1 MPIGIGTAIAG
12 AAVVGG
18 AATVYASSKASKA
31 AGKASDAQTAAND
44 KALALQQQQAD
55 QTRQD
60 YAPWRSAGLQALQ
73 QLSAVHG
80 ITIPQEAMA
89 TVAPANNNGQPDYAA
104 YVQNNPDLAS
114 LYASGTGQARGK
126 SIEQFG
132 AEHWNE
138 HGQTESRAY
147 TPSGP
152 AGGAQTAAPAT
163 PTPNANPA
171 DPYGGFMASPDYQFR
186 KDQGVAAITGNKAA
200 KGLLDSG
207 ALGAGLINYGQQ
219 AATQEFG
226 SWYDRLASLAGVGQT
241 ATNAAASAGAANTN
255 TQTGI
260 IQNQGQNLASS
271 IATQGGISSGLISSL
286 GGTASG
292 LIQNYNPNGVSGPV
306 TSYGVPS
313 VGANIVGAA
322 ASPGQVP
329 GLVPYNQSSLYSA
342 VI

>member
-1 MPIGIGTAIAG
+1 MPVGATLG
-12 AAVVGG
+12 AAAIGGG
-18 AATVYASSKASKA
+18 ATLAASSAASKASKNA
-31 AGKASDAQTAAND
+31 TAAQTAAND

-80 ITIPQEAMA
+80 ITIPQEALA
-89 TVAPANNNGQPDYAA
+89 TTAPANANATPDYAA
-104 YVQNNPDLAS
+104 YVKNNPDLLS
-114 LYASGTGQARGK
+114 LYASGTGQAKGK

-132 AEHWNE
+132 AEHWNQ
-138 HGQTESRAY
+138 HGQTESRPY

-152 AGGAQTAAPAT
+152 AGGSPAAAPAATT

-186 KDQGVAAITGNKAA
+186 KDQGIAAVTGNKAA

-207 ALGAGLINYGQQ
+207 ALGAGLIDYGQK

-226 SWYDRLASLAGVGQT
+226 SWYDRLANLAGVGQS
-241 ATNAAASAGAANTN
+241 ATNNAVTAAVNNTN
-255 TQTGI
+255 TQGGI
-260 IQNQGQNLASS
+260 IQNQGGNLASS
-271 IATQGGISSGLISSL
+271 IATQGGIQSGMINDL
-286 GGTASG
+286 GHTVSG
-292 LIQNYNPNGVSGPV
+292 LIQNYGGSNGVSGPV
-306 TSYGVPS
+306 TSYGVPTVS
-313 VGANIVGAA
+313 ANVQQAA
-322 ASPGQVP
+322 APPGQVP
-329 GLVPYNQSSLYSA
+329 GLVPYSQSSLYSA

>member
-1 MPIGIGTAIAG
+1 MPVGATLG
-12 AAVVGG
+12 AAAIGGG
-18 AATVYASSKASKA
+18 ATIAASSAASKASKNA
-31 AGKASDAQTAAND
+31 TAAQTAAND

-80 ITIPQEAMA
+80 ITIPQEALAA
-89 TVAPANNNGQPDYAA
+89 TAPANNNGQPDYAA
-104 YVQNNPDLAS
+104 YVKNNPDLLA
-114 LYASGTGQARGK
+114 LYSAGTGQAKGK

-132 AEHWNE
+132 AEHWND
-138 HGQTESRAY
+138 HGQTENRPY

-152 AGGAQTAAPAT
+152 AGGTPAAAPAT

-186 KDQGVAAITGNKAA
+186 KDQGVTAITGNKAA

-207 ALGAGLINYGQQ
+207 ALGTGLINYGQQ

-226 SWYDRLASLAGVGQT
+226 SWYDRLASLAGVGQS
-241 ATNAAASAGAANTN
+241 ATNNAVSAAASNTN
-255 TQTGI
+255 AQQGI
-260 IQNQGQNLASS
+260 IQSQGQNLSTSFAN
-271 IATQGGISSGLISSL
+271 QGGIQSGLISNL
-286 GGTASG
+286 GSTASG
-292 LIQNYNPNGVSGPV
+292 LIQGYNPNGVSGPV
-306 TSYGVPS
+306 TSYGVPT
-313 VGANIVGAA
+313 VAANNNVPAA
-322 ASPGQVP
+322 AAPGQVP
-329 GLVPYNQSSLYSA
+329 GLVPYSQSSLYSA